1 MATKNFVKIDT
12 PFMSNFLSSVS
23 SALLKSC
30 SDLKKLDPN
39 AKTGPYLIDPDGDG
53 GLSAF
58 NVTCDMSDKDGVG
71 VTVISHDSESRT
83 LVDGYEGKGSYS
95 RDIHYKGATISQLV
109 SLVNISQ
116 HCEQFIKYEC
126 RGSILKDAFWVS
138 RDSVAMTYWSGATP
152 ENHMCACGITNT
164 CAKPSVY
171 CNCNINDDVWR
182 EDSGVLTNR
191 THLPV
196 KQLRFGDTGYHY
208 QKYNERGYHT
218 LEKFK
223 CYGIA

>member
-1 MATKNFVKIDT
+1 MATKYFAKIDT
-12 PFMSNFLSSVS
+12 PFISNFLSSVS
-23 SALLKSC
+23 SALPKSC
-30 SDLKKLDPN
+30 SHLKKLDSN

-58 NVTCDMSDKDGVG
+58 NVTCDMSDKDDVG
-71 VTVISHDSESRT
+71 VTVISHDSENRT
-83 LVDGYEGKGSYS
+83 LVDGYEEKGSYS

-109 SLVNISQ
+109 SLVNIAQ

-126 RGSILKDAFWVS
+126 LGSSLRDAFWVS
-138 RDSVAMTYWSGATP
+138 RDAMEMTYWSGATP

-171 CNCNINDDVWR
+171 CNCNINDNVWR
-182 EDSGVLTNR
+182 ADSGVLTNR
-191 THLPV
+191 SHLPV
-196 KQLRFGDTGYHY
+196 KQLRFGDTGKGPGGHD
-208 QKYNERGYHT
+208 EWGYHT
-218 LEKFK
+218 LGKFK